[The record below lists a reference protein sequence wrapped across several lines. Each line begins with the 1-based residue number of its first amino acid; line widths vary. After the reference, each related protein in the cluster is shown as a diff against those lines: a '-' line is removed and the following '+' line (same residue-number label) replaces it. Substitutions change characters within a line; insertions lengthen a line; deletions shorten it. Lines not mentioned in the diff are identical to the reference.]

1 MNYNKE
7 KILTIF
13 SRGIAIVFKPLLLI
27 VLTSI
32 NYENSARQI
41 SVIYLALTY
50 GMMFSSFDAHK
61 SYYYSFF
68 NTKENTAKNFINY
81 LLIFF
86 YSAVFGGFFVLII
99 SYFEFNLD
107 ITIFYIFLYFFSEK
121 FIDEVLRF
129 KLFNK
134 QFYSWSKLVLLRF
147 FLVVAIFFGLIF
159 YELSD
164 SDFIKIFTL
173 NFTLINFLTVIFF
186 FDFIKIFRLFSS
198 LVIDFKT
205 TLSVLKSKISESLY
219 LYFSNIFSIAY
230 SSYDRLIVFIIDRE
244 FLPIITVIIMIFSV
258 IPVSFETIYFSFR
271 RSEILNQKERFYEN
285 LFSKK
290 TITLILLVLMVTYSG
305 FLIYNYLQNNIIS
318 TNLILIGMFIMI
330 NQLLLALTL
339 IPKDM
344 YYWKQPIKL
353 LLFIEIRFS
362 IILLVLF
369 GAILIFISKSYIVL
383 ASLILIGIILFFRF
397 RKYLLLTRN

>member
-1 MNYNKE
+1 M
-7 KILTIF
+7 
-13 SRGIAIVFKPLLLI
+13 
-27 VLTSI
+27 
-32 NYENSARQI
+32 
-41 SVIYLALTY
+41 
-50 GMMFSSFDAHK
+50 
-61 SYYYSFF
+61 
-68 NTKENTAKNFINY
+68 
-81 LLIFF
+81 
-86 YSAVFGGFFVLII
+86 
-99 SYFEFNLD
+99 
-107 ITIFYIFLYFFSEK
+107 
-121 FIDEVLRF
+121 
-129 KLFNK
+129 
-134 QFYSWSKLVLLRF
+134 
-147 FLVVAIFFGLIF
+147 
-159 YELSD
+159 
-164 SDFIKIFTL
+164 
-173 NFTLINFLTVIFF
+173 
-186 FDFIKIFRLFSS
+186 FSS

-205 TLSVLKSKISESLY
+205 TLSVLKVKYRNHYTCISQ
-219 LYFSNIFSIAY
+219 IFSIAY

-330 NQLLLALTL
+330 NQLLLALNL

-362 IILLVLF
+362 IILLMLF

-397 RKYLLLTRN
+397 NIFY

>member
-1 MNYNKE
+1 
-7 KILTIF
+7 
-13 SRGIAIVFKPLLLI
+13 
-27 VLTSI
+27 
-32 NYENSARQI
+32 
-41 SVIYLALTY
+41 
-50 GMMFSSFDAHK
+50 
-61 SYYYSFF
+61 
-68 NTKENTAKNFINY
+68 
-81 LLIFF
+81 
-86 YSAVFGGFFVLII
+86 
-99 SYFEFNLD
+99 
-107 ITIFYIFLYFFSEK
+107 
-121 FIDEVLRF
+121 
-129 KLFNK
+129 
-134 QFYSWSKLVLLRF
+134 
-147 FLVVAIFFGLIF
+147 
-159 YELSD
+159 
-164 SDFIKIFTL
+164 
-173 NFTLINFLTVIFF
+173 
-186 FDFIKIFRLFSS
+186 
-198 LVIDFKT
+198 
-205 TLSVLKSKISESLY
+205 
-219 LYFSNIFSIAY
+219 
-230 SSYDRLIVFIIDRE
+230 
-244 FLPIITVIIMIFSV
+244 MIFSV

-362 IILLVLF
+362 IILLMLF